1 MTTKQYRAASI
12 AIEDAIR
19 ATVIRAC
26 KKRRLNGE
34 DAFLCVSN
42 AIINVAAGVIVAQ
55 IDFRDATKES
65 QVIDEM
71 VLEITET
78 IRFMIEGML
87 KEVKP

>member
-12 AIEDAIR
+12 AIEDAMY
-19 ATVIRAC
+19 AAAVKAC
-26 KKRRLNGE
+26 KKRQLDGE

-42 AIINVAAGVIVAQ
+42 AIVNVAAGVIVAQ

-78 IRFMIEGML
+78 IRFVIEGML
-87 KEVKP
+87 KEAKP